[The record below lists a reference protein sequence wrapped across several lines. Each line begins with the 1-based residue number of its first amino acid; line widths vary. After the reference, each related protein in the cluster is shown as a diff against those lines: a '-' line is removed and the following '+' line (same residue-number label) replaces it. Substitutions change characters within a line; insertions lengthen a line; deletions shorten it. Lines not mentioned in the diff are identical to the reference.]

1 MFILLK
7 TLAAKAKWLITASVG
22 SMYTEPQLFE
32 TLNRLA
38 RIYLESYPNDR
49 TELERFL
56 RWAYLQYGY
65 TPPLKDE

>member
-1 MFILLK
+1 
-7 TLAAKAKWLITASVG
+7 
-22 SMYTEPQLFE
+22 MYTEPQLFE

-56 RWAYLQYGY
+56 RWAHLQYGY
-65 TPPLKDE
+65 VPPITNEEKTDSMRM

>member
-1 MFILLK
+1 
-7 TLAAKAKWLITASVG
+7 
-22 SMYTEPQLFE
+22 MYTEPQLFE